1 MIPTSPVHPSRSV
14 LSCRL
19 WWRLSVLA
27 AAGLLP
33 TVARAA
39 AADPAP
45 AVANLTAA
53 TATPPPDES
62 PQYFSRVRGLFDI
75 DLPGTVKKY
84 DVKLTI
90 HPHFGDFTRKPFVR
104 IPVGAR
110 FGINDRT
117 EVNFEAEAY
126 VSHGLKDH
134 TEGNG
139 FYALHLG
146 AKYEWAHWLKE
157 HVDISTGFTTNIPV
171 GRPPLELTDGLNHIA
186 PYVVFSKTFPA
197 VPQLAPFISF
207 GADLVSDSS
216 VPGTVRANT
225 PRSHAMG
232 VSPGFIY
239 DAGAFKYTLV
249 LNYSTT
255 EIIGNGSNHY
265 YGVNPSVLW
274 QLPKKLTF
282 NSNGKWVVGL
292 GYKWT
297 HGPDGT
303 DSGTSVKLRGEFKFT
318 RLLDPLKR
326 RVTEWVR

>member
-1 MIPTSPVHPSRSV
+1 
-14 LSCRL
+14 
-19 WWRLSVLA
+19 
-27 AAGLLP
+27 
-33 TVARAA
+33 
-39 AADPAP
+39 
-45 AVANLTAA
+45 
-53 TATPPPDES
+53 
-62 PQYFSRVRGLFDI
+62 
-75 DLPGTVKKY
+75 
-84 DVKLTI
+84 
-90 HPHFGDFTRKPFVR
+90 
-104 IPVGAR
+104 VGAR
-110 FGINDRT
+110 FLLNDRT

-146 AKYEWAHWLKE
+146 AKYEWAHWMKE
-157 HVDISTGFTTNIPV
+157 HVDTSIGISSSIPV
-171 GRPPLELTDGLNHIA
+171 ARPPLELTDGLNHIA

-197 VPQLAPFISF
+197 VPQLAPFVSF

-216 VPGTVRANT
+216 VPGSVRSNT

-303 DSGTSVKLRGEFKFT
+303 DAGTSVKLRGEFKFT
-318 RLLDPLKR
+318 RLLAPLR
-326 RVTEWVR
+326 RVTQWTR